1 MKIVILTVQGYA
13 MVEYEKK
20 AQAAK
25 AIEEMNGAIFLDRA
39 LKVDWAFKIE
49 KDTAV

>member
-1 MKIVILTVQGYA
+1 

-25 AIEEMNGAIFLDRA
+25 AIEEMNGASFLEKP

-49 KDTAV
+49 KDTSI